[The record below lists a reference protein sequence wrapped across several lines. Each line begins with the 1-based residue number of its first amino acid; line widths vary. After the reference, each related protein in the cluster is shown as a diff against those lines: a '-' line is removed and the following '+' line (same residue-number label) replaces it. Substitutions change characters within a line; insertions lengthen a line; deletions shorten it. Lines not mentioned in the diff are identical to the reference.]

1 MNKYPKK
8 VPPSWHTALR
18 FLHSAAIHGV
28 FTRVGRRVLWG
39 LAGWWSET
47 LEERGYSMHSNAP
60 CNVTCVANKS
70 GRRSR
75 TAVVG
80 TPLSLLNP
88 NVLGRWGGT
97 AETDQCEHK
106 LPPVLRCTT
115 LQSLTLASDNQGHP
129 DTCSHRGKTLQ
140 CLPPASRHSCI
151 LRFLSCKGPDHQG
164 QQSVFDAGKTER
176 PCVEAEA
183 VGVAPCSQVQ
193 AS

>member
-1 MNKYPKK
+1 MKFLTCGSTSDRFWCVCVCLQCPSLYLFQFVGLKQPRASRWLKCLMSNYPKK

-18 FLHSAAIHGV
+18 FLHSAAIHGM
-28 FTRVGRRVLWG
+28 FTRVGLRVVWG

-47 LEERGYSMHSNAP
+47 VEERGYSMHSNAP

-80 TPLSLLNP
+80 TPLSPLNP

-97 AETDQCEHK
+97 GETDQCEHK

-115 LQSLTLASDNQGHP
+115 LHSLALASDNQGHP
-129 DTCSHRGKTLQ
+129 DTCSHMG
-140 CLPPASRHSCI
+140 
-151 LRFLSCKGPDHQG
+151 
-164 QQSVFDAGKTER
+164 
-176 PCVEAEA
+176 
-183 VGVAPCSQVQ
+183 
-193 AS
+193 